1 MCVDF
6 VIVSDSKETLFLD
19 IEHYLSKSRGPLLN
33 NIINTIG
40 ENFFI

>member
-1 MCVDF
+1 MYVDF

-19 IEHYLSKSRGPLLN
+19 IEHYLSKSRFILN
-33 NIINTIG
+33 NTIG